1 MSLCMRT
8 EKCDYCSAESTHS
21 YDALTRMHGIK
32 TCAAHDAWAVR
43 DIAAYLHKRNI
54 ILVED
59 FLKRFPQLSGVASI
73 KVPRKNGGITEGAKV
88 SLSEFSEFN
97 FVRLSSS
104 GQWVIRVT
112 WVELDEP
119 FSKDIKIADLT
130 LSGIDVRPITA
141 VLETGFYKTQYDA
154 HELAKA
160 AGILNMEQAAEVLAH
175 QGSGVVCRAFV
186 PEEGVKYIKV

>member
-1 MSLCMRT
+1 
-8 EKCDYCSAESTHS
+8 
-21 YDALTRMHGIK
+21 
-32 TCAAHDAWAVR
+32 
-43 DIAAYLHKRNI
+43 
-54 ILVED
+54 
-59 FLKRFPQLSGVASI
+59 
-73 KVPRKNGGITEGAKV
+73 
-88 SLSEFSEFN
+88 
-97 FVRLSSS
+97 
-104 GQWVIRVT
+104 VIRVT